1 MSQNVQFEVEGNNLV
16 IVIDLSQE
24 LGESSS
30 GKSVIIASTGGNV
43 SLPGFEDIKIGL
55 NVYRPV
61 QAGRGSRRM
70 ASR

>member
-43 SLPGFEDIKIGL
+43 SLPGYEDIKIGL

-61 QAGRGSRRM
+61 QASRVSRRM
-70 ASR
+70 ASH